1 MFKKDERGGSE
12 KTLRGTDSLDS
23 SAGVKSRRRRAA
35 SRARDTRGRDGK
47 KKERK
52 RQRRGRIGT
61 ARLVEARK
69 ESRAKSSLEMPR
81 KQCRGWPEIYLIV
94 ESTAGVEGEERE
106 KRRER
111 EEDEKEK
118 KKKVPEKRKEK
129 GGRMKMTPTSLEPFF
144 FLLLLLL
151 YPSPL
156 PRGLSSPLPFLTLL
170 VARVPHSSRR
180 RCRHPPP
187 PLRLRPN
194 PRHLAG
200 TLAFYRRRTL
210 TLEPRRWVG
219 VSVVSVVA
227 AVEGGGEEEEEGRE
241 TVVERR
247 RWGMRIARGR
257 ERRRKRKEEEE
268 DTQPGRLPAAG
279 RGCTAGALNPFKYNQ
294 YQGVPLPPLG
304 YG

>member
-1 MFKKDERGGSE
+1 MLRVQPAWKERSE
-12 KTLRGTDSLDS
+12 RNGE
-23 SAGVKSRRRRAA
+23 R
-35 SRARDTRGRDGK
+35 
-47 KKERK
+47 ERK
-52 RQRRGRIGT
+52 R
-61 ARLVEARK
+61 E
-69 ESRAKSSLEMPR
+69 
-81 KQCRGWPEIYLIV
+81 
-94 ESTAGVEGEERE
+94 
-106 KRRER
+106 
-111 EEDEKEK
+111 

-144 FLLLLLL
+144 FLLLLL

-227 AVEGGGEEEEEGRE
+227 AVEGGGGGGRARDGGGTATLGDE
-241 TVVERR
+241 NRARQREKEKEK
-247 RWGMRIARGR
+247 RGR
-257 ERRRKRKEEEE
+257 
-268 DTQPGRLPAAG
+268 GGHAARTVAGCWSRVYG
-279 RGCTAGALNPFKYNQ
+279 RGIKPI
-294 YQGVPLPPLG
+294 
-304 YG
+304 

>member
-144 FLLLLLL
+144 FLLLLL

-257 ERRRKRKEEEE
+257 EREREGEREKRRTRSQDGCRLLVEGVR
-268 DTQPGRLPAAG
+268 PGH
-279 RGCTAGALNPFKYNQ
+279 
-294 YQGVPLPPLG
+294 
-304 YG
+304 

>member
-1 MFKKDERGGSE
+1 
-12 KTLRGTDSLDS
+12 
-23 SAGVKSRRRRAA
+23 
-35 SRARDTRGRDGK
+35 
-47 KKERK
+47 
-52 RQRRGRIGT
+52 
-61 ARLVEARK
+61 
-69 ESRAKSSLEMPR
+69 
-81 KQCRGWPEIYLIV
+81 
-94 ESTAGVEGEERE
+94 
-106 KRRER
+106 
-111 EEDEKEK
+111 
-118 KKKVPEKRKEK
+118 
-129 GGRMKMTPTSLEPFF
+129 MKMTPTSLEPFF

-227 AVEGGGEEEEEGRE
+227 AVEGGGGGGR
-241 TVVERR
+241 
-247 RWGMRIARGR
+247 ARDGGGTATLGDENRARQR
-257 ERRRKRKEEEE
+257 EREREGEREKRRTRSQDGCRLLVEGVR
-268 DTQPGRLPAAG
+268 PGH
-279 RGCTAGALNPFKYNQ
+279 
-294 YQGVPLPPLG
+294 
-304 YG
+304 

>member
-1 MFKKDERGGSE
+1 MHDIHVYIYIYTIEYKIRATTPSGMNLFNLIRFERRNEEGSETRGGSLFKKDERGGSE

-111 EEDEKEK
+111 EKKRK
-118 KKKVPEKRKEK
+118 KKGAGEEERERRKNENDTDFS
-129 GGRMKMTPTSLEPFF
+129 RA
-144 FLLLLLL
+144 LLL
-151 YPSPL
+151 P
-156 PRGLSSPLPFLTLL
+156 
-170 VARVPHSSRR
+170 
-180 RCRHPPP
+180 PPP
-187 PLRLRPN
+187 PLSLPLATGPLLSPSVFNSPRCTRSTLVSPAMPPPSPSAPSSPQPPPPCRHTCFLSTAYFN
-194 PRHLAG
+194 PRAAPVG
-200 TLAFYRRRTL
+200 WGVGGVGGGGGGRRR
-210 TLEPRRWVG
+210 
-219 VSVVSVVA
+219 
-227 AVEGGGEEEEEGRE
+227 
-241 TVVERR
+241 
-247 RWGMRIARGR
+247 
-257 ERRRKRKEEEE
+257 RRRK
-268 DTQPGRLPAAG
+268 
-279 RGCTAGALNPFKYNQ
+279 GARRWWN
-294 YQGVPLPPLG
+294 GDVG
-304 YG
+304 G

>member
-257 ERRRKRKEEEE
+257 EREREGEREKRRTRSQDGCRLLVEGVR
-268 DTQPGRLPAAG
+268 PGH
-279 RGCTAGALNPFKYNQ
+279 
-294 YQGVPLPPLG
+294 
-304 YG
+304 

>member
-1 MFKKDERGGSE
+1 
-12 KTLRGTDSLDS
+12 
-23 SAGVKSRRRRAA
+23 
-35 SRARDTRGRDGK
+35 
-47 KKERK
+47 
-52 RQRRGRIGT
+52 
-61 ARLVEARK
+61 
-69 ESRAKSSLEMPR
+69 
-81 KQCRGWPEIYLIV
+81 
-94 ESTAGVEGEERE
+94 
-106 KRRER
+106 
-111 EEDEKEK
+111 
-118 KKKVPEKRKEK
+118 
-129 GGRMKMTPTSLEPFF
+129 MTPTSLEPFF

-227 AVEGGGEEEEEGRE
+227 AVEGGEEEEGRE

>member
-23 SAGVKSRRRRAA
+23 SAGVKSRRRRRAA

-111 EEDEKEK
+111 EKK
-118 KKKVPEKRKEK
+118 RKKKVPEKRKEK

-144 FLLLLLL
+144 FLL

-194 PRHLAG
+194 PRLSSPA
-200 TLAFYRRRTL
+200 T
-210 TLEPRRWVG
+210 
-219 VSVVSVVA
+219 
-227 AVEGGGEEEEEGRE
+227 
-241 TVVERR
+241 
-247 RWGMRIARGR
+247 
-257 ERRRKRKEEEE
+257 
-268 DTQPGRLPAAG
+268 LPAH
-279 RGCTAGALNPFKYNQ
+279 LLFID
-294 YQGVPLPPLG
+294 GVL
-304 YG
+304 